1 MSSPEKESDLE
12 TESDFFVNAVMV
24 TLPASDQILDEI
36 RRELKK
42 NDTLK
47 VVMQYVQE
55 GWPTDK
61 RKLCGPVGK
70 YRNERGNLSNHD
82 DLLLKGRRLEIS
94 HSRNPQTERPLILIH
109 DAHQSISKTRKN
121 TASSVWWC
129 GLSRDIEKML
139 QNCDMFS
146 KFRVEKIEPVRST
159 PFQN

>member
-24 TLPASDQILDEI
+24 TLPASDQRLDEI

-47 VVMQYVQE
+47 VFMQYVQE

-61 RKLCGPVGK
+61 RKLCGRVGK

-82 DLLLKGRRLEIS
+82 DLLLKGRRLKIS
-94 HSRNPQTERPLILIH
+94 HSRNPQIERP
-109 DAHQSISKTRKN
+109 QISTRCPPKYFKDTRKY
-121 TASSVWWC
+121 SLFRLVVWT
-129 GLSRDIEKML
+129 
-139 QNCDMFS
+139 F
-146 KFRVEKIEPVRST
+146 T
-159 PFQN
+159 